1 MEVTETSAE
10 GLKREFKIVVP
21 AQEIDEKVARR
32 LDEIGRTI
40 QLPGF
45 RLGKVPMQL
54 LRRRFGN
61 AVFTEVLGV
70 TVEDSTSDALK
81 ERNLRPALP
90 PKVDIVKSGEG
101 ADLEYKLSLEL
112 LPDIPRTDFADL
124 EIERLVAE
132 VPHEDIDKA
141 VARIADQ
148 QGKIEKVDRPAE
160 KGDIVLADV
169 EARVGE
175 EEIPG
180 GGGTDRRI
188 ELGAGHFMPGFEEQ
202 LEGAT
207 AGETR
212 TVRVTFPEN
221 YAAANLAGK
230 EAGFTVAVKEV
241 QHRQPLPIDD
251 ELGRAVGLENLAEL
265 KDEVRRRM
273 QRDWDV
279 LARQRLKRT
288 LLDKLAERY
297 DFPVPPGMVEIEFE
311 NLLRQHAAVT
321 ERAAAAAPEPEP
333 EPAEAVVEEKAA
345 GEEKGGTVS
354 EENAA
359 ARAPEPGPED
369 LQATYRPI
377 AERRVRLG
385 LLLAEIGR
393 SNNITVTQE
402 ELNQALA
409 REARMHPGYERRV
422 LDFYRQNP
430 EAVGNL
436 RAPILEDKV
445 IDFIVELAKVRERKV
460 SPQELL
466 AEAEDEGEGEDAA

>member
-1 MEVTETSAE
+1 MEVIETSAD

-21 AQEIDEKVARR
+21 AGEIEDKITRR
-32 LDEIGRTI
+32 LDELGRTI
-40 QLPGF
+40 RLPGF
-45 RLGKVPMQL
+45 RPGKVPIQL

-61 AVFTEVLGV
+61 AVFGEVLGA
-70 TVEDSTSDALK
+70 TLEDSTSDALK

-90 PKVDIVKSGEG
+90 PKVDIVASGEG

-112 LPDIPRTDFADL
+112 LPDIPQTDFADL

-132 VPHEDIDKA
+132 VPQEDIDKA
-141 VARIADQ
+141 VARIAEQ
-148 QGKIEKVDRPAE
+148 QGKVEAVDRPAAQ
-160 KGDIVLADV
+160 GDILLADV

-188 ELGAGHFMPGFEEQ
+188 ELGAGHFVPGFEEQ
-202 LEGAT
+202 LEGAA

-212 TVRVTFPEN
+212 TVRVTFPED

-230 EAGFTVAVKEV
+230 EAVFTVAVKEV
-241 QHRQPLPIDD
+241 QHREPLPIDD

-265 KDEVRRRM
+265 KDEVRQRM
-273 QRDWDV
+273 QRDWDM
-279 LARQRLKRT
+279 LARQRLKRA

-297 DFPVPPGMVEIEFE
+297 DFPVPPGMVDIELE
-311 NLLRQHAAVT
+311 NLVRQDAAAT
-321 ERAAAAAPEPEP
+321 ERTAVGGEGGTTG
-333 EPAEAVVEEKAA
+333 EATVAEEKTEA
-345 GEEKGGTVS
+345 EGG
-354 EENAA
+354 ENADA
-359 ARAPEPGPED
+359 GTTEADPES
-369 LQATYRPI
+369 LKATYRPI

-402 ELNQALA
+402 ELNQALV
-409 REARMHPGYERRV
+409 REASMHPGYERRV

-445 IDFIVELAKVRERKV
+445 IDFIVELAKVDERKV

-466 AEAEDEGEGEDAA
+466 AEAQAEGGDDAA